1 MQSHAHGTRVTR
13 TELTPLHLLGC
24 TRGAARRYV
33 VFAVAAVI
41 ISSLY
46 AVRAAA
52 APCDA
57 AGKQCPQALNAES
70 ARGLALGT
78 GARATAISTS
88 ALAYNPAALAV
99 GRLYHIEGAVDYM
112 PDRHTVALGGAIVD
126 SSTSR
131 LAAGFSLRGFLS
143 GDDGIGGIDG
153 RLALALPFS
162 EAVSIGVAGRYLSAK
177 HTDKT
182 LDLGNPAKG
191 FSLDASLRVAPVP
204 MLQLHVGGYNLIN
217 YDSAYAPLMVGG
229 GAGVGIGTVAVLG
242 ADLLVDLSSY
252 RTADVIA
259 GGGIEL
265 LAGQAVPIRAGY
277 SYDTKREQHA
287 FSAGFGYTD
296 AAVGIDL
303 SFRQDIGGAGDTRLM
318 GAFRFFMH

>member
-1 MQSHAHGTRVTR
+1 MQSHAHVTR
-13 TELTPLHLLGC
+13 TELTPLQVLGGRALMHVYALL
-24 TRGAARRYV
+24 
-33 VFAVAAVI
+33 VI
-41 ISSLY
+41 TCALSIVSWTY
-46 AVRAAA
+46 ASTAAA
-52 APCDA
+52 APPCQL
-57 AGKQCPQALNAES
+57 AGKRCPQALNMES

-88 ALAYNPAALAV
+88 ALAYNPAAMAV
-99 GRLYHIEGAVDYM
+99 GRLYHVEGAVDYM

-131 LAAGFSLRGFLS
+131 LAAGLSLRGFLS

-162 EAVSIGVAGRYLSAK
+162 EAVSIGIAGRYLSAK
-177 HTDKT
+177 HTDKS

-191 FSLDASLRVAPVP
+191 FSLDASLRVAPIP
-204 MLQLHVGGYNLIN
+204 MLQLQVGGYNLIN

-229 GAGVGIGTVAVLG
+229 GAGVGIGTIAVLG

-259 GGGIEL
+259 GGGVEVL
-265 LAGQAVPIRAGY
+265 LGQAVPLRAGY

-287 FSAGFGYTD
+287 FSVGLGYTD
-296 AAVGIDL
+296 RAVGVDL
-303 SFRQDIGGAGDTRLM
+303 SLRQDIGGAGDTRLM